1 MAKIIEPSFE
11 ILTPIDG
18 EQILKHIEL
27 CGRVCY
33 KSENLITEDSA
44 KHFVEKIKQRDHQSV
59 LEHFSIT
66 VKFITDRGISH
77 EIVRHRL
84 ASFSQESSRY
94 CVAADTSIKF
104 KSPRVK
110 MTIKQLYENMKNTK
124 NGSWKRLE
132 IAQANE
138 NTGLVDY
145 TKIKNVFYNGE
156 KPTLS
161 IKTRLGYELT
171 CTDDHEIYT
180 PNGYIR
186 LKDLKVGDKI
196 YVNGKKVDRPLYQ
209 DYDWLYHQNITLNK
223 TFKQIGEEFGFND
236 STLKKWRGKLNIPK
250 KGTGYFNVG
259 RSPWNKG
266 ISEKDDPRMV
276 ILANA
281 LRKYHHC
288 GHRNDKILKED
299 TCEYSKWKKDKCEI
313 CGKTADLEVHHLD
326 ENRMNNY
333 ESNLIT
339 VCESCHSRIHH
350 KSLLMIYAD
359 EITDIREAG
368 IKSVYDIEVS
378 SNYHNYNANG
388 IIVHNCSYN
397 KDKFGHEITVIR
409 PSNLNDDQYKLWKT
423 AIEDAELMY
432 FQLLNN
438 GSTPEIARSVLPT
451 CTKTELIVT
460 ANLREWKHIFEM
472 RCSEA
477 AHPDVRKIMIPLREE
492 FRKQIPVIFD

>member
-44 KHFVEKIKQRDHQSV
+44 KQFVEKIKQRDHQSV

-94 CVAADTSIKF
+94 CA
-104 KSPRVK
+104 
-110 MTIKQLYENMKNTK
+110 
-124 NGSWKRLE
+124 
-132 IAQANE
+132 
-138 NTGLVDY
+138 
-145 TKIKNVFYNGE
+145 
-156 KPTLS
+156 
-161 IKTRLGYELT
+161 
-171 CTDDHEIYT
+171 
-180 PNGYIR
+180 
-186 LKDLKVGDKI
+186 
-196 YVNGKKVDRPLYQ
+196 
-209 DYDWLYHQNITLNK
+209 
-223 TFKQIGEEFGFND
+223 
-236 STLKKWRGKLNIPK
+236 
-250 KGTGYFNVG
+250 
-259 RSPWNKG
+259 
-266 ISEKDDPRMV
+266 
-276 ILANA
+276 
-281 LRKYHHC
+281 
-288 GHRNDKILKED
+288 
-299 TCEYSKWKKDKCEI
+299 
-313 CGKTADLEVHHLD
+313 
-326 ENRMNNY
+326 
-333 ESNLIT
+333 
-339 VCESCHSRIHH
+339 
-350 KSLLMIYAD
+350 
-359 EITDIREAG
+359 
-368 IKSVYDIEVS
+368 
-378 SNYHNYNANG
+378 
-388 IIVHNCSYN
+388 YN
-397 KDKFGHEITVIR
+397 KNKFGHEITVIR

-438 GSTPEIARSVLPT
+438 GSTPEIARSVLPA
-451 CTKTELIVT
+451 CTKTELMVT

>member
-44 KHFVEKIKQRDHQSV
+44 KQFVEKIKQRDHQSV

-94 CVAADTSIKF
+94 CA
-104 KSPRVK
+104 
-110 MTIKQLYENMKNTK
+110 
-124 NGSWKRLE
+124 
-132 IAQANE
+132 
-138 NTGLVDY
+138 
-145 TKIKNVFYNGE
+145 
-156 KPTLS
+156 
-161 IKTRLGYELT
+161 
-171 CTDDHEIYT
+171 
-180 PNGYIR
+180 
-186 LKDLKVGDKI
+186 
-196 YVNGKKVDRPLYQ
+196 
-209 DYDWLYHQNITLNK
+209 
-223 TFKQIGEEFGFND
+223 
-236 STLKKWRGKLNIPK
+236 
-250 KGTGYFNVG
+250 
-259 RSPWNKG
+259 
-266 ISEKDDPRMV
+266 
-276 ILANA
+276 
-281 LRKYHHC
+281 
-288 GHRNDKILKED
+288 
-299 TCEYSKWKKDKCEI
+299 
-313 CGKTADLEVHHLD
+313 
-326 ENRMNNY
+326 
-333 ESNLIT
+333 
-339 VCESCHSRIHH
+339 
-350 KSLLMIYAD
+350 
-359 EITDIREAG
+359 
-368 IKSVYDIEVS
+368 
-378 SNYHNYNANG
+378 
-388 IIVHNCSYN
+388 YN

-492 FRKQIPVIFD
+492 FRKRIPVIFD